1 MISGEIYSKISSQM
15 KTNQELQIYD
25 PDEFSV
31 SLDIDSIVES
41 WLTRTVN
48 SSLKRTNDIRNDKSK
63 AVFDF
68 FDFCHKSAETVL
80 PSDVEEWRWN
90 LKTQRLADGT
100 IYNRISALAQFFD
113 YLRNEVGLMK
123 LIPINPARVSLPKA
137 GKPFGSESVKALSR
151 EELGRLL
158 ETVATRAMDKQPIHL
173 RDYAILQFFVATG
186 RRRAEIISLRGSSI
200 EIKESRFFIKAKV
213 KGGFFLN
220 FELDDETCQ
229 NALFDYLEVTERSDI
244 FGKDEPLWL
253 RHDRGA
259 NLKKNKKNKGL
270 TSHGFARRMGIYAAE
285 AGIWNFHIHRLRHT
299 FAKIVSEY
307 SESMADTQEALGH
320 SNIKTTQIYVQR
332 LTVKKDKHSKSIRDA
347 LKK

>member
-1 MISGEIYSKISSQM
+1 MTTSE
-15 KTNQELQIYD
+15 ELQILD
-25 PDEFSV
+25 AENFSV
-31 SLDIDSIVES
+31 SLDVNAVVES

-48 SSLKRTNDIRNDKSK
+48 PSLKRTNDIRNDKSK

-68 FDFCHKSAETVL
+68 FDLCGKSAEAVL

-100 IYNRISALAQFFD
+100 IYNRISALAQFYE
-113 YLRNEVGLMK
+113 YLRNEVGMIK

-158 ETVATRAMDKQPIHL
+158 EVVGSHALDKKPVHL
-173 RDYAILQFFVATG
+173 RDYAILQFYVATG

-200 EIKESRFFIKAKV
+200 EIKDGRFFIKAKV

-220 FELDDETCQ
+220 FELDDETTK
-229 NALFDYLEVTERSDI
+229 NALFDYLIATDRADI
-244 FGKDEPLWL
+244 FGRDQPLWL
-253 RHDRGA
+253 RHDKGA
-259 NLKKNKKNKGL
+259 KSSKNKGL
-270 TSHGFARRMGIYAAE
+270 TSHGFVRRMEIYALE
-285 AGIWNFHIHRLRHT
+285 AGISHFHIHRLRHT

-307 SESMADTQEALGH
+307 SASMAETQEALGH

-332 LTVKKDKHSKSIRDA
+332 LAVKKDKHSKSIRDA
-347 LKK
+347 LKKSD